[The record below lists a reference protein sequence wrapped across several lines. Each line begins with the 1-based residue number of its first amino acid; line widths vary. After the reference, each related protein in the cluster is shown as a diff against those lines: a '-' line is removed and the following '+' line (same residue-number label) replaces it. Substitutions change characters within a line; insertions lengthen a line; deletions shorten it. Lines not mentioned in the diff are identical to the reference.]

1 MYVEEKQKETAVTR
15 ELRDET
21 ERLLEQTAAMQA
33 KIDRLEAEKI
43 DLLRSLERRQ
53 VEIDEL
59 NKLLE
64 SNTQKSKGLREEI
77 LHKDAQIVE
86 LQGKLSTINLQLE
99 LAREEAN
106 RNQQLAEW
114 NANELAQVTNDFA
127 TYRKQKS
134 GELAGKQSQL
144 EAAQAQ
150 VTQLEEHKQR
160 LKRAITEKDERM
172 EELLRRQ
179 RDTETRTSEQEAM
192 FMQEIQ
198 AKERLAALYKEA
210 LDESTARLEA
220 MEGMLTGSRNDH
232 DQQRRFEELEQSY
245 EFQLEELRQQLNGKD
260 RELEALRRDRSTG
273 DTTMTTSTNAE
284 IYAEYA
290 KNKTALVRAEHEI
303 DRLKGCIADICQD
316 IEARVPALQ
325 AERRE
330 NERLKADVAALTDQ
344 LLTLGRAK
352 DSLELRL
359 RDAEDQKR
367 QRELLEQQVGDLGK
381 QVQHLLRTMEL
392 GGEEIEQQETDS
404 ASLVTAVSNI
414 MDANQVINERLVVF
428 RNIQEL
434 QVRNQELLRVVR
446 ELSSQAETAEV
457 DRLKAA
463 DMDMRARLGE
473 MARELEELREVRQK
487 QTTLVESLIRQRDM
501 LREMQQQLGRSGEEI
516 SSSSPPLHALASPVP
531 EGRDSPAN
539 VVPVEEYEMFKRE
552 KLASE
557 RHLHEQLEQTR
568 EELLTSRGTLSQLR
582 AQLEF
587 TEERY
592 VLLKQNYEMERRELE
607 TLRRSNAD
615 ALAAIMEHQ
624 TQGQRLMTDLLAAK
638 EAQQRQLTEL
648 SRLRVEVET
657 RQATE
662 RRLTG
667 ELTALAGEKERLTGI
682 LVGLQSLGRTQDA
695 QETEMK
701 ERLARQ
707 VESLEMEVAACRHRL
722 AEEVESNKL
731 AMARAD
737 REYRDLVRRHDQMV
751 RRDIQ
756 FVLIIAHSLVH
767 PLPVLLGGGEMLSS
781 LGINHIDGII

>member
-1 MYVEEKQKETAVTR
+1 MCVEEKQRETVTTR
-15 ELRDET
+15 ELKGEA
-21 ERLLEQTAAMQA
+21 ERLSEQIITMQA

-59 NKLLE
+59 NKLVE
-64 SNTQKSKGLREEI
+64 TGAQRSKELREEI
-77 LHKDAQIVE
+77 LHKDAQLVE
-86 LQGKLSTINLQLE
+86 LQGRLSTINLQLE
-99 LAREEAN
+99 LVREEAN
-106 RNQQLAEW
+106 RNQQAAEW
-114 NANELAQVTNDFA
+114 NATELTQVTNDFA

-134 GELAGKQSQL
+134 GELASRQSQL
-144 EAAQAQ
+144 EAAQSQ

-160 LKRAITEKDERM
+160 LKQAISEKDERM

-179 RDTETRTSEQEAM
+179 RDTETRASEQEAM
-192 FMQEIQ
+192 FMQELQ

-220 MEGMLTGSRNDH
+220 MEGMLTGTKHDN
-232 DQQRRFEELEQSY
+232 DQQRRLDELEQSY
-245 EFQLEELRQQLNGKD
+245 ELQLEELRQQLNSKE
-260 RELEALRRDRSTG
+260 REVEALQREHSTG
-273 DTTMTTSTNAE
+273 DTSMKNSTGAE

-290 KNKTALVRAEHEI
+290 RNKTALVRAEHEI
-303 DRLKGCIADICQD
+303 GRLKGCIADICQD

-330 NERLKADVAALTDQ
+330 NERLKADVTALTDQ

-352 DSLELRL
+352 DSLEMRL
-359 RDAEDQKR
+359 READDR
-367 QRELLEQQVGDLGK
+367 QRQQALLEQQVGDLSK
-381 QVQHLLRTMEL
+381 QVQHLLSTMEL
-392 GGEEIEQQETDS
+392 GGEEAEQQLDTN
-404 ASLVTAVSNI
+404 AALSLTAPNI
-414 MDANQVINERLVVF
+414 MDANQVIDERLVVF

-463 DMDMRARLGE
+463 DGEMRARLGE

-487 QTTLVESLIRQRDM
+487 QTALVESLIRQRDM
-501 LREMQQQLGRSGEEI
+501 LREMQQLGGGAEEET
-516 SSSSPPLHALASPVP
+516 SPHALASPVP
-531 EGRDSPAN
+531 EGRSGGESPAN

-552 KLASE
+552 KMASE

-582 AQLEF
+582 AQLGF

-592 VLLKQNYEMERRELE
+592 TLLKQNYEMERRELE
-607 TLRRSNAD
+607 SLRRSNAD

-624 TQGQRLMTDLLAAK
+624 MQGQRLMTDLLAAK
-638 EAQQRQLTEL
+638 ETQQRQLTEL
-648 SRLRVEVET
+648 SRLRVELET

-662 RRLTG
+662 RRLMG
-667 ELTALAGEKERLTGI
+667 ELTAVTGEKERLTGL

-707 VESLEMEVAACRHRL
+707 VESLDMELAACRHRL

-731 AMARAD
+731 SMARAD

-751 RRDIQ
+751 RRDIRSPSSC
-756 FVLIIAHSLVH
+756 LTHSLLLAI
-767 PLPVLLGGGEMLSS
+767 PLADGPSPHLPL
-781 LGINHIDGII
+781 HIDGIV